1 MAPRTACVQLCCTA
15 CEREGLAWAAAAAAH
30 EWRNSQCVHAVVS
43 RHVDCAR
50 SSLVLENGRSGCQR
64 WRWRA
69 VHAAP
74 VVTCATCVS
83 WTTRCGASCDWVRC
97 RGVIV
102 FVKVN
107 TTRCG
112 AHHAGDGVWHHREL
126 GAWLGRVVSVV
137 MGWSVGVAST
147 LRAASVDSRLCACVT
162 MLCRRIGMPNRL
174 SVTIRSHFDREPLC
188 THSAI
193 AHKHCTATPRHLRQ
207 AAVNPGL
214 KSATLQRATTNRT
227 GCPTEPA
234 VPKPGVAA
242 PEERTCEVAQ
252 ARGRGRG
259 LEVQSACARWEAAA
273 FDRAQA

>member
-1 MAPRTACVQLCCTA
+1 MAPRTACVQLCYTA
-15 CEREGLAWAAAAAAH
+15 CEREGLAWVAATAAH
-30 EWRNSQCVHAVVS
+30 EWRNFQCVHADVS
-43 RHVDCAR
+43 RHVDCDS
-50 SSLVLENGRSGCQR
+50 SSLVLENGWWQRCR
-64 WRWRA
+64 WRT

-74 VVTCATCVS
+74 VVTCANCVS

-147 LRAASVDSRLCACVT
+147 IA
-162 MLCRRIGMPNRL
+162 CRRVHVKSYFRGLAPYRL

-214 KSATLQRATTNRT
+214 KRDT
-227 GCPTEPA
+227 PA
-234 VPKPGVAA
+234 GNYKSN
-242 PEERTCEVAQ
+242 
-252 ARGRGRG
+252 G
-259 LEVQSACARWEAAA
+259 LS
-273 FDRAQA
+273 D